1 MKQRAF
7 FLDRDG
13 VLNISNGH
21 PPNNADEL
29 VMIPKVGQAVRKLNE
44 LGYRV
49 FVITNQGGVGLG
61 YFTLASLQEIHRKL
75 LQEVGK
81 DGAYIDQIMA
91 CIHKPHSGCSCRKPK
106 PGMIIALA
114 DQYQIDLS
122 NSYTVGDRDVDI
134 IAGQAAG
141 TKTIYIGSK
150 NQAPEGV
157 DLVSPNLLAAV
168 NTLLAEKL
176 IDRI

>member
-13 VLNISNGH
+13 VLNRSYKH

-29 VMIPKVGQAVRKLNE
+29 VMIPGVGQAVRKLNE

-49 FVITNQGGVGLG
+49 FVVTNQGGVGLG
-61 YFTLASLQEIHRKL
+61 YFSREALQEIHCKL
-75 LQEVGK
+75 LQEMEK
-81 DGAYIDQIMA
+81 DGAHIDQIA
-91 CIHKPHSGCSCRKPK
+91 VCIHKPQSDCSCRKPK
-106 PGMIIALA
+106 PGMITALA
-114 DQYQIDLS
+114 DQYHIDLS

-141 TKTIYIGSK
+141 TKTIYIGSR
-150 NQAPEGV
+150 NHAPEGV

-176 IDRI
+176 I